1 MFNKYASCY
10 KVIHVFLITVYI
22 VKKHNCN
29 FLFQESILRLLRH
42 LPDIIRLQQML
53 IDKYH
58 RRIDAAEATS
68 MSIQDFLDS
77 LPQGKWLYP

>member
-1 MFNKYASCY
+1 MCTC
-10 KVIHVFLITVYI
+10 ICIYI
-22 VKKHNCN
+22 P
-29 FLFQESILRLLRH
+29 FPQEPTLRVLRH

-68 MSIQDFLDS
+68 MSIQEFMDS
-77 LPQGKWLYP
+77 LPQGEDSIFLHLDPNS